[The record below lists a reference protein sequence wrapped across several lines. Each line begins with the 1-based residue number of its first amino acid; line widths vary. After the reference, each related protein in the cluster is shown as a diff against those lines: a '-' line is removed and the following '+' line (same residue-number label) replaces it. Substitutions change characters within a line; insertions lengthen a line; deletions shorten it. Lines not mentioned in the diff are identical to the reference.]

1 MYTDKNLGEQLLTT
15 LDACNAQIQAAFTEL
30 LEPYNLTLVEYQAL
44 LILWKE
50 DGLASKQLAR
60 KLGKEG
66 SSITPLVVS
75 LERKQFILRREN
87 PKDARSACVF
97 LTEKGKNTRIP
108 ARTLDGQLLACL
120 QHSGALQEADLYTL
134 LRLLDKALIS
144 LRT

>member
-15 LDACNAQIQAAFTEL
+15 LSSCNAQMQAAFSAL
-30 LEPYNLTLVEYQAL
+30 LEPYDLTLAEYQAL
-44 LILWKE
+44 QILWKE
-50 DGLASKQLAR
+50 DGLASKQLAKR
-60 KLGKEG
+60 LGKEG
-66 SSITPLVVS
+66 LPITALVVG
-75 LERKQFILRREN
+75 LEKKHFILRKEN
-87 PKDARSACVF
+87 PADARSACVF
-97 LTEKGKNTRIP
+97 LTEKGKQARIP

>member
-15 LDACNAQIQAAFTEL
+15 LDACNAQIQATFTEL
-30 LEPYNLTLVEYQAL
+30 LEPYDLTLTEYRAL
-44 LILWKE
+44 QILWTE

-66 SSITPLVVS
+66 SSITPMVKS
-75 LERKQFILRREN
+75 LEGKHFVQRREN
-87 PKDARSACVF
+87 PADARSACVF
-97 LTEKGKNTRIP
+97 LTEKGKQARIP

-120 QHSGALQEADLYTL
+120 KHSGSLQEADLYTL

>member
-15 LDACNAQIQAAFTEL
+15 LDACNTQIQTTFAEL
-30 LEPYNLTLVEYQAL
+30 LEPYNLTMAEYRVLQ
-44 LILWKE
+44 ILWIE

-66 SSITPLVVS
+66 SSITLLVKS
-75 LERKQFILRREN
+75 LEEKHFVQRREN

-97 LTEKGKNTRIP
+97 LTEKGKQARIP
-108 ARTLDGQLLACL
+108 ARTLDGQLLSCL
-120 QHSGALQEADLYTL
+120 QHSESLQEADLYTL
-134 LRLLDKALIS
+134 LRLLDKALGS